1 MFAKQK
7 FFNTSS
13 VTTFYFSPAICVVT
27 TSVHPELWE
36 PYGIVELFGGEQRP
50 LRTESSKRAMD
61 LYIGRHVHCIGGDR
75 LWNMA
80 ATHLQLLLIYYNTI
94 TIIVCVCM
102 YRRYTVCD
110 PKEVVWKTAYVC
122 QGYDE
127 R

>member
-7 FFNTSS
+7 LFNTSS
-13 VTTFYFSPAICVVT
+13 ATTFYFSPVICVVT
-27 TSVHPELWE
+27 NSVHRELWD
-36 PYGIVELFGGEQRP
+36 PYGIVELFGGELRP
-50 LRTESSKRAMD
+50 LRTESFKRAMD
-61 LYIGRHVHCIGGDR
+61 LCISRHVHCIGGDC

-110 PKEVVWKTAYVC
+110 PKEVWKTAYVC